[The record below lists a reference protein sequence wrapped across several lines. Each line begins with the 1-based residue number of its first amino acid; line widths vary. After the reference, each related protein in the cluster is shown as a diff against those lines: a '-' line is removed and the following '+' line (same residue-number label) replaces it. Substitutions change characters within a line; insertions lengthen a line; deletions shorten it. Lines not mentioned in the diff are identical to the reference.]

1 MEPTNPYT
9 PPSSPL
15 SAPPRPALSP
25 EGVGSTTLGY
35 LKETKPWVR
44 LFSILGFIF
53 SAFAVL
59 AGLLMMVG
67 AGFLGEEFQGA
78 LGVGLGVFY
87 LVFALLYIMPSL
99 YLWRYASSIQ
109 TLLSSRRTA
118 DLDEALKQQKSFWR
132 FIGILTAA
140 MLCLYALIL
149 VGALIFG
156 AMGAAGA
163 LSGGG

>member
-15 SAPPRPALSP
+15 SAPPRPGLSP

-44 LFSILGFIF
+44 LFSVLGFIG
-53 SAFAVL
+53 SAFLVIA
-59 AGLLMMVG
+59 ALLMMVG
-67 AGFLGEEFQGA
+67 AGFLGEEMQGA
-78 LGVGLGVFY
+78 IGVGMGLAY
-87 LVFALLYIMPSL
+87 LLFALLYIMPSL
-99 YLWRYASSIQ
+99 FLWRYASAIQ

-132 FIGILTAA
+132 FLGIITAVL
-140 MLCLYALIL
+140 LCIYAVAL
-149 VGALIFG
+149 VGLLVFG
-156 AMGAAGA
+156 ALGAAGA
-163 LSGGG
+163 ISGG

>member
-15 SAPPRPALSP
+15 SAPPRPGLSP

-35 LKETKPWVR
+35 LKDTKPWVR
-44 LFSILGFIF
+44 LFSVLGFIG
-53 SAFAVL
+53 SAFLVIFA
-59 AGLLMMVG
+59 LLLMVG
-67 AGFLGEEFQGA
+67 AGFMGEEFQGA
-78 LGVGLGVFY
+78 IGVGMGVAY
-87 LVFALLYIMPSL
+87 LLFAVLYIMPSV

-132 FIGILTAA
+132 FLGILTAVL
-140 MLCLYALIL
+140 LCIYAVIL
-149 VGALIFG
+149 VGLMIFG
-156 AMGAAGA
+156 AIGAAGA
-163 LSGGG
+163 LGGGG